1 MRSLRSKRDL
11 HRSCIAIKLLAAG
24 SIAIW
29 VGSVGVATPAHAQSQ
44 FQQLLPDSHKEVA
57 DQDRFFWTIE
67 KIPPQPYMNEVY
79 WPRFS
84 AETPAFFSE
93 SLLQF
98 VSRTYY
104 LTRDNFD
111 GSKSQAWAAGG
122 WLAFR
127 SGLIGDVFGV
137 HAAVYTSQPIFA
149 PLDQGGTLLLAPPQN
164 SIGVLGQV
172 YGRVQFG
179 DQEFRGGRQ
188 LVDTPLINPQD
199 NRMVPNTFEG
209 ATVVSLPDTQRNYDY
224 AVGYLW
230 DVKQRDSNDFIP
242 MSNALASGD
251 AVNHGAAFGMLRYQ
265 PAAGLS
271 LVAMDY
277 NVQDY
282 VNTSFAQLE
291 YDARQPNGVPNWI
304 LGANVIDQRSVGAN
318 LLTGSPFQTYQ
329 ASGKA
334 QLVYSGWTLFVA
346 GSTTGEGAS
355 INMPFGSKPTY
366 TTMQQIS
373 FDNPNEKAFGG
384 SIAYDFGTIG
394 LSGFSAGAW
403 YTHGWNAI
411 NTSTNSG
418 IPNRDELDLWIQYRP
433 TEGPL
438 KGFRL
443 KSQCGNVWQLG
454 NVRSAQ
460 PEFQFIIDYTV
471 LIRPPPAVK

>member
-1 MRSLRSKRDL
+1 MGSVRSKQNPRRGHVFL
-11 HRSCIAIKLLAAG
+11 AALAAG
-24 SIAIW
+24 WIGIW
-29 VGSVGVATPAHAQSQ
+29 VGSVCAVRPAHAQSQ
-44 FQQLLPDSHKEVA
+44 TQQLLPDSHKEVA

-84 AETPAFFSE
+84 AETPAFFRE

-149 PLDQGGTLLLAPPQN
+149 PLDEGGTKLLAPPQN
-164 SIGVLGQV
+164 SIGVLGQI

-188 LVDTPLINPQD
+188 LVDTPLINAQD
-199 NRMVPNTFEG
+199 NRMLPNTFEA
-209 ATVVSLPDTQRNYDY
+209 ATIVSLPDKERNYDY

-230 DVKQRDSNDFIP
+230 NIKERDSNDFIP
-242 MSNALASGD
+242 MSAALTSND
-251 AVNHGAAFGMLRYQ
+251 VVNHGAPFGMLQYR
-265 PAAGLS
+265 PVPRLS

-277 NVQDY
+277 NVQDFI
-282 VNTSFAQLE
+282 NTSFAQLE
-291 YDARQPNGVPNWI
+291 YDFKQPIGVPNWI
-304 LGANVIDQRSVGAN
+304 IGANVTNQRSVGAN
-318 LLTGSPFQTYQ
+318 LLTGTPFETYQ
-329 ASGKA
+329 ASAKV
-334 QLVYSGWTLFVA
+334 QMLYSGWTLFVA
-346 GSTTGEGAS
+346 GSMNGAGS
-355 INMPFGSKPTY
+355 NPISPFGGNPNY
-366 TTMQQIS
+366 TSMQQVT
-373 FDNPNEKAFGG
+373 FDNANEKAIGG
-384 SIAYDFGTIG
+384 SIAYEFGAFG
-394 LSGFSAGAW
+394 LSGLSTGVW
-403 YTHGWNAI
+403 YTHGWDAI
-411 NTSTNSG
+411 NASTNSG
-418 IPNRDELDLWIQYRP
+418 IPNRSELDLWIQYRP

-443 KSQCGNVWQLG
+443 KMQYENVWQLG
-454 NVRSAQ
+454 NVRDTQ
-460 PEFQFIIDYTV
+460 PQLQFIVDYTV
-471 LIRPPPAVK
+471 LFRPPPQ